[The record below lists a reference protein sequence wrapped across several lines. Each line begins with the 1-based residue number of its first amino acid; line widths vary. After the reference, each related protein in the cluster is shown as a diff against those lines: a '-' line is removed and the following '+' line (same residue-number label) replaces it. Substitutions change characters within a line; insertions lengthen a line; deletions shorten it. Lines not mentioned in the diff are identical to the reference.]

1 MKTFTII
8 LILVLLMGL
17 SARAQVPSDIQSKLN
32 ALEAAYKA
40 GILSEAEYASKKA
53 ELEKQL
59 QVVDESKQQKV
70 NALEAAYQAGILS
83 EEEYA
88 RKKAELLGA
97 PAAAA
102 PMPGVA
108 ARYSDPQGRF
118 EFQYPGDWNI
128 QPLPQGQGI
137 TLTRG
142 KAALS
147 VMVLPEGIS
156 AQQFLDASMG
166 QISAQWQNYQE
177 LRRGNQNI
185 GGVASP
191 VIEFTGINP
200 QGMPAHAQTAVFVSG
215 AKGYMF
221 MLTAPGGDPSS
232 NFAAVQPLWQS
243 LVTTFT
249 LAGADKGKA
258 YRHSTGFSFL
268 IPEGWSVA
276 EQEGFLQ
283 VTPPNPSSADGA
295 PTEMYFVLMEDASQ
309 GGIQNPEDPA
319 VLEYLDS
326 QVQSLSPALRR
337 TGTTSP
343 INMRAGRGVIVNWG
357 ATGTGGEVLA
367 RAFVGVANNYG
378 LILIGM
384 GLKQQI
390 EARDPILRQMF
401 SSFGFGELQQAP
413 AVSTIPGQVTT
424 GATASPAM
432 SGDEIGDPNWG
443 FKFRPPQGWK
453 FQKEATHVIL
463 GHDTIAGMILV
474 IPHVLTSF
482 QELQSEMQSGLSD
495 EGVQMYPAGSLQSL
509 GSNAVAGEYTGIF
522 SGQQAKARGIG
533 TFSPH
538 GGGAYIVAVT
548 TPDKYGPQ
556 LSGAADAIAGA
567 MQYFK
572 VDVSELISHFAG
584 TWAHTTG
591 STLTNITFG
600 ADGSYED
607 VYEAGYYG
615 DFTNDVGDKTG
626 FWDATGQEKGKGRWI
641 VRGSKEQGIIIIYH
655 TNGNEETLQY
665 RVFVEKGQTYWSEYL
680 FNGKLYKKIR

>member
-1 MKTFTII
+1 LRTFTII
-8 LILVLLMGL
+8 TILMLLIGL
-17 SARAQVPSDIQSKLN
+17 SARAQAPSDIQSKLK
-32 ALEAAYKA
+32 ALEDAYKA

-53 ELEKQL
+53 ELEKQS
-59 QVVDESKQQKV
+59 QVLDESKQQKLK
-70 NALEAAYQAGILS
+70 ALEAAYQAGILS

-97 PAAAA
+97 PAATT
-102 PMPGVA
+102 PMPGIA
-108 ARYSDPQGRF
+108 AKYSDPQGRF
-118 EFQYPGDWNI
+118 EFQYPGDWNV

-191 VIEFTGINP
+191 VVEFTGINP

-221 MLTAPGGDPSS
+221 MLTAPEDDPSN
-232 NFAAVQPLWQS
+232 NFSTVQPLWQS
-243 LVTTFT
+243 LMSTFS
-249 LAGADKGKA
+249 LAGEKGKA

-268 IPEGWSVA
+268 IPEGWSVT

-283 VTPPNPSSADGA
+283 LTPPNPSSADGA
-295 PTEMYFVLMEDASQ
+295 PTEMYFVLIEDASQ

-319 VLEYLDS
+319 VREYLDS
-326 QVQSLSPALRR
+326 QIQSLSPALKR
-337 TGTTSP
+337 TGTPSP
-343 INMRAGRGVIVNWG
+343 ISIKAGKGALVNWG

-367 RAFVGVANNYG
+367 RAFVGVVNNYG
-378 LILIGM
+378 LVLIGM

-401 SSFGFGELQQAP
+401 SSFGFGEPQQTP
-413 AVSTIPGQVTT
+413 AVSTIPGQAAT
-424 GATASPAM
+424 GVSAASPAI

-453 FQKEATHVIL
+453 FQKADTHVIL

-495 EGVQMYPAGSLQSL
+495 EGVQMSLTGSLQSL
-509 GSNAVAGEYTGIF
+509 GSNAVAGEYSGIF

-533 TFSPH
+533 TFSPY

-548 TPDKYGPQ
+548 TPDKYGAQ

-572 VDVSELISHFAG
+572 VEVSELISHFAG

-607 VYEAGYYG
+607 TYEAGYYG

-641 VRGSKEQGIIIIYH
+641 VRGNKEQGVIIIYH
-655 TNGNEETLQY
+655 ANGNEETLQY
-665 RVFVEKGQTYWSEYL
+665 RVFVEKGQTYWREYL
-680 FNGKLYKKIR
+680 FNGKHYSKIR